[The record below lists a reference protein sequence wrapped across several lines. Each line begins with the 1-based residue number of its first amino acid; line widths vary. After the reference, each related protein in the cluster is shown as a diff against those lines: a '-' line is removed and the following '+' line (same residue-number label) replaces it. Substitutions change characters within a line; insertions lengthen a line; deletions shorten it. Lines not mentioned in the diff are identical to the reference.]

1 MHSSPPR
8 PHSCT
13 RLNILEAALQALGIR
28 LCRIDGSMISAE
40 QRSCEV
46 ERFQRDADIPV
57 FLLSSAVGS
66 LGLTLT
72 AADRVIM

>member
-1 MHSSPPR
+1 
-8 PHSCT
+8 
-13 RLNILEAALQALGIR
+13 
-28 LCRIDGSMISAE
+28 MISAE